1 MKDIFKRLRRVAR
14 AEVGDLGRRV
24 KSVFSNDDDDEAP
37 ADAPEPG
44 PTPASQAGPAQ
55 RWPAE
60 IRQAYAVME
69 LPLGASSEEVRKAY
83 KRLLRRYHP
92 DKHQQH
98 PERLDHATELTQAI
112 RQHYELL
119 MAWLKEQ
126 GR

>member
-1 MKDIFKRLRRVAR
+1 MKDIFKRLSRVAR

-24 KSVFSNDDDDEAP
+24 KSVFTSDDEP
-37 ADAPEPG
+37 SSE
-44 PTPASQAGPAQ
+44 TQATEEAVAAQTGPAQ
-55 RWPAE
+55 RWPKE

-69 LPLGASSEEVRKAY
+69 LPLGANREDVRKAY
-83 KRLLRRYHP
+83 KGLLRRYHP
-92 DKHQQH
+92 DKHHNH
-98 PERLDHATELTQAI
+98 PDRLEHATELTQAI